1 MQQSHKEMEKYNPL
15 QWSLR
20 LPVIAPIMARRRTW
34 GFISDT
40 FSKEHPARASWG
52 EGFHPRNQK
61 PTILCMNGISIGIC
75 KYRIYISYMFGF
87 GAWKSWDNPNIAPGS
102 RPTTPRT
109 PASPCIVGASNPCLP
124 CGLSGAVYQNLP
136 QHPWSSMKI
145 HRSRKPS
152 PFKLAPFEYSQVPHQ
167 SPCAIRQVLHLE
179 SSPDGWMDGWMD
191 GWIG

>member
-1 MQQSHKEMEKYNPL
+1 MQQSHKQMEKYNPL

-20 LPVIAPIMARRRTW
+20 LRSWPVVAPEDSSLTP
-34 GFISDT
+34 SPKNT
-40 FSKEHPARASWG
+40 LPEHPEARDFTHG
-52 EGFHPRNQK
+52 IKNQ
-61 PTILCMNGISIGIC
+61 PFYAWMAYQLGYASIG
-75 KYRIYISYMFGF
+75 YISYMFGF
-87 GAWKSWDNPNIAPGS
+87 CAWKSWDNPNIAPGS

-109 PASPCIVGASNPCLP
+109 PPSPCIVGASNPCLP

-179 SSPDGWMDGWMD
+179 SSPDGWMDGW
-191 GWIG
+191 IG